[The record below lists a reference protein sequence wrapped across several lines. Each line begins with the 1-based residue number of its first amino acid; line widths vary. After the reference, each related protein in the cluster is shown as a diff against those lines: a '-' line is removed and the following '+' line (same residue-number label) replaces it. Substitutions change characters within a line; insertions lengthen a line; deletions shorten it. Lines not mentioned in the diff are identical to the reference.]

1 MLIENL
7 LCTGYWEHDLN
18 KSLQL
23 HMELILEEETGH
35 CIILGGER
43 AVEKQGMGL
52 RKQGEKFREACLGK

>member
-1 MLIENL
+1 M
-7 LCTGYWEHDLN
+7 TLN

-35 CIILGGER
+35 CIVLGGER
-43 AVEKQGMGL
+43 AVEKQGMRL